1 MLGKR
6 VFTKILDPQ
15 PVTLTELGHFEEL
28 SAKVW
33 TVQEDI
39 TIIGLVAAFLCSK
52 KAENDGNAD
61 ECQFEISQGG
71 DFDMDGCLCHV
82 HLAAIWNSAP
92 AAVTLPH
99 EEVAFMLPAGYG
111 VPVKEGG
118 SIYAHYAGWQV
129 SAGTTIWNMKAYIY
143 YVKGIA

>member
-6 VFTKILDPQ
+6 VFTKRLDPQ
-15 PVTLTELGHFEEL
+15 PVTIAATGHFEEL
-28 SAKVW
+28 NAAIW

-39 TIIGLVAAFLCSK
+39 TIIGMVAAFVCSA
-52 KAENDGNAD
+52 KAENDGQD

-71 DFDMDGCLCHV
+71 DFDMDGCLAHV
-82 HLAAIWNSAP
+82 HLAAVWNTTP

-99 EEVAFMLPAGYG
+99 AELDFMLPSGYG

-118 SIYAHYAGWQV
+118 SIYAHYAGWQL